1 MDLDSSLR
9 SELEAA
15 NSPEEAYKLFC
26 ASASKGLG
34 ELLAKAI
41 ADAVGGASSF
51 GSNNAK
57 IAGWEKYVKGVTLSG
72 CWGTPGVLSPPSSV
86 NTFADS
92 DAPSLLGGRVTIGG
106 EWQFWQPEYL
116 PLLV

>member
-1 MDLDSSLR
+1 MDLDSSLL

-15 NSPEEAYKLFC
+15 NSPEEAYKIFC

-41 ADAVGGASSF
+41 ADAVGSASSV
-51 GSNNAK
+51 SSINAK
-57 IAGWEKYVKGVTLSG
+57 IAEWEKYVKGVTLSG
-72 CWGTPGVLSPPSSV
+72 CWGTPGVLSQPSSV

-92 DAPSLLGGRVTIGG
+92 DAPALLGGSIRIGG
-106 EWQFWQPEYL
+106 EWTF
-116 PLLV
+116 